1 MNRLQLSDYIVFIVY
16 FVIVAGYGYYVY
28 QKKKKKSVSASH
40 DYFLAEG
47 SLTWWAIGASLI
59 ASNISA
65 EQFIGMSGNGYFVG
79 IAVAAY
85 EWIAAVALIIIA
97 VWFMPVYL
105 KNKIY
110 TMPQFLK
117 QRYNE
122 TVSLIMAI
130 FWLLLYI
137 FVNLTS
143 ILYLGAIAISGLVGP
158 QYLHTILVALAV
170 FSLIITLGGMKVIG
184 YTDVIQVAVLIIG
197 GFATIYF
204 ALTIVSERFGL
215 GSDAWAGF
223 TALMDRAPDH
233 FHMIL
238 DKPNDATVNAA
249 LGGDAAA
256 QNTIDKYLILP
267 GIAMYFAGQWIV
279 NLNYWG
285 CNQYITQRALGADL
299 QTARKGILFAG
310 FLKLMMPIIVMLP
323 GIAAFVLH
331 ENGHL
336 EGLRGMDDAYSAI
349 LGFLP
354 SGLKGLA
361 IAALTAAIVASL
373 AGKLNSI
380 ATIYTLDIHMKYFR
394 KRKAASDDGVPST
407 AVAGGGLPLPSG
419 VNEGVD
425 ADGHSAAPEGDEK
438 NMVWTGK
445 VVAFVS
451 IFVAVIFEWEDL
463 LGIGGK
469 GGFTFIQEY
478 TGFISPGVFAM
489 FILGMFWKRT
499 TGTAA
504 VVGLI
509 TGLFMSIF
517 FKLWAVPLFGAET
530 LLYSAFPTTVDGN
543 VVYQIPFLINMGWAF
558 FFTMLVMVSISL
570 AGPKVNPKAF
580 ALDKEMFKVK
590 PSVMAMIVATLLIL
604 AAIYIKFW

>member
-1 MNRLQLSDYIVFIVY
+1 MNNLANKDIIVFILY
-16 FVIVAGYGYYVY
+16 FILIAGYGYWIYWRR
-28 QKKKKKSVSASH
+28 KSKEH
-40 DYFLAEG
+40 DSKAFFLAEG

-65 EQFIGMSGNGYFVG
+65 EQFIGMSGNGFFVG

-97 VWFMPVYL
+97 VWFIPIYL

-117 QRYNE
+117 TRYNE

-130 FWLLLYI
+130 FWLFLYI

-143 ILYLGAIAISGLVGP
+143 ILYLGAVAISGLVGP
-158 QYLHTILVALAV
+158 EYLHTIMIGLAV

-197 GFATIYF
+197 GLATIYF
-204 ALTIVSERFGL
+204 ALTIVSESFGL
-215 GSDAWAGF
+215 GRDAIAGF
-223 TALMDRAPDH
+223 NTLLKEAPDH

-238 DKPNDATVNAA
+238 SKPAPDAPQEYV
-249 LGGDAAA
+249 
-256 QNTIDKYLILP
+256 DKYLLLP

-310 FLKLMMPIIVMLP
+310 FLKLLMPVIVMLP
-323 GIAAFVLH
+323 GIAAYVLH
-331 ENGHL
+331 KGGHL
-336 EGLRGMDDAYSAI
+336 KVDNMDAAYSSI

-354 SGLKGLA
+354 AGLKGLS

-380 ATIYTLDIHMKYFR
+380 STIYTLDIHKKYFQKELTER
-394 KRKAASDDGVPST
+394 RQ
-407 AVAGGGLPLPSG
+407 
-419 VNEGVD
+419 
-425 ADGHSAAPEGDEK
+425 
-438 NMVWTGK
+438 VWTGRL
-445 VVAFVS
+445 VAIIAILISLMFT
-451 IFVAVIFEWEDL
+451 WEDL
-463 LGIGGK
+463 LGIGGE
-469 GGFTFIQEY
+469 GGFTFIQKY

-499 TGTAA
+499 TGAAA
-504 VVGLI
+504 VAGLI
-509 TGLFMSIF
+509 TGLVLAIF
-517 FKLWAVPLFGAET
+517 FNNYAVSVFGNET
-530 LLYSAFPTTVDGN
+530 WLYTAFRTFEEGKEVWR
-543 VVYQIPFLINMGWAF
+543 IPFLINMGWSF
-558 FFTMLVMVSISL
+558 FFTVLVMVGFSM

-580 ALDKEMFKVK
+580 ELDKSMFKLK
-590 PSVMAMIVATLLIL
+590 PSIIAMIVITLLIL
-604 AAIYIKFW
+604 TVLYAKFW